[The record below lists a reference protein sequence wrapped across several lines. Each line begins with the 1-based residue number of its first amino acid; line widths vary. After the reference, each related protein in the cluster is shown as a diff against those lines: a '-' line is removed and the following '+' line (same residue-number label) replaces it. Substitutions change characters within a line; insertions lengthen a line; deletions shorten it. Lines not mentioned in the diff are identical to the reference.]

1 MYKIMV
7 DVKENYNSDTDT
19 ENDIDIT
26 QSVCIDNI
34 SSIADAIKVLNEH
47 YKKETIK
54 LPWGTTLTEI
64 FYIAKKDQVVYIP
77 EI

>member
-7 DVKENYNSDTDT
+7 DIKENYDSDTVT

-34 SSIADAIKVLNEH
+34 SSIADAIKTLNEH

-54 LPWGTTLTEI
+54 LPWGITLTEI
-64 FYIAKKDQVVYIP
+64 FYIAKKDRVVYVP
-77 EI
+77 ES